1 MIRAP
6 VNPELLRWARER
18 AGLEVDALTRRFPK
32 YQAWEDGAA
41 QPTLKQV
48 EHLAKATQA
57 AVGYFFLSEPPDE
70 RLPIPD
76 LRTVGSVPVVRPS
89 PYLLSTIYLC
99 QQRQEWYRAYAHAE
113 GEDRRPFVGS
123 ETTQSNV
130 ENAALRIRN
139 EIGLDLAEQASL
151 PTWTDAL
158 RRFIAAADAFGVLV
172 MVNGVV
178 GNNTYRKL
186 DPDEFR
192 GFALAD
198 DRAPLIFVNAADTK
212 AAQMFTVAHEL
223 AHLWLGRS
231 ALSDSAP
238 SLVPLHEVEAWCN
251 RVAAELL
258 VPIGVLREE
267 YRPEEDLSVALARLT
282 PLFKVSSLVL
292 LRRIHDLGA
301 IDAAAF
307 LAAYRTERARLL
319 ALPANP
325 GGNFF
330 PTLRSRV
337 GLRFGR
343 ALTVSTLAGRTS
355 FSESFRLLGIRTS
368 DALHNFAAELG
379 VVT

>member
-18 AGLEVDALTRRFPK
+18 AGLEREALARKFPK
-32 YQAWEDGAA
+32 YEAWENGTA

-48 EHLAKATQA
+48 EQLARATQA

-70 RLPIPD
+70 PLPIPD
-76 LRTVGSVPVVRPS
+76 LRTVGSVPAGRPS
-89 PYLLSTIYLC
+89 PNLLSTIYLC
-99 QQRQEWYRAYAHAE
+99 QQRQEWYRAFARDE
-113 GEDRRPFVGS
+113 GEERRPYIGS
-123 ETTQSNV
+123 ETTRSDV
-130 ENAALRIRN
+130 EPAALRIRN
-139 EIGLDLAEQASL
+139 ALGLDLAEQAAL
-151 PTWTDAL
+151 PTWTEAL
-158 RRFIAAADAFGVLV
+158 RQIIDAADALGVLV

-186 DPDEFR
+186 NPDEFR

-198 DRAPLIFVNAADTK
+198 DLAPLIFVNAADTK

-238 SLVPLHEVEAWCN
+238 NSVPLHVAEAWCN

-258 VPIGVLREE
+258 VPRAVLRDELRDEE
-267 YRPEEDLSVALARLT
+267 ELSAVLARLT
-282 PLFKVSSLVL
+282 LRFKVSSLVL
-292 LRRIHDLGA
+292 LRRLHDVGALGSTEF
-301 IDAAAF
+301 I
-307 LAAYRTERARLL
+307 AAYRTERIRLL

-337 GLRFGR
+337 GRRFGR
-343 ALTVSTLAGRTS
+343 ALTVSTFAGRTP
-355 FSESFRLLGIRTS
+355 FSESFRLLGIRTPA
-368 DALHNFAAELG
+368 ALRNFATELG
-379 VVT
+379 VLT